1 LPYTPQ
7 LTASEIAQLLR
18 EIGDRMALEGGNP
31 YRARAYTRAAENLAL
46 STIPLDQLIQ
56 DKRLTEIPG
65 VGEALAGV
73 ITKLHETGDHP
84 NLESKRSEVPQGVL
98 EMLRIPGLKPDRI
111 KKLYEELGITSLAE
125 LEEAAKSDRLKSTKG
140 FGPAFQTKVLQGI
153 EMSRR
158 PQGQHLHRA
167 RAAISCA
174 MAELQRTHPHLTL
187 VTPAG
192 EFRRGCELI
201 STMALVA
208 INPQLKGDN
217 DTITAGDSLTIHVT
231 NHQRYGIA
239 LLLATGS
246 DQHIEALQAV
256 AKHKGLILDGAGL
269 RKGNRII
276 ASKSEEDIYD
286 ALGLRFIAPEL
297 RETGKE
303 VVLALKGNLPKL
315 VTHKDI
321 RGILHA
327 HTTESDGEDTL
338 EDMAQATK
346 DRGYAYLGLTDHS
359 QTAHYAGG
367 LKPAEVLAQQKQ
379 IDALNIKFGSSFRIF
394 KGIES
399 DILPD
404 GSLDYPGEILNSFD
418 MVIASVHSQFR
429 MGKVD
434 QTERLLKAIANPHTT
449 ILGHVTG
456 RQLTKR
462 PGYEVDM
469 ERILQACA
477 KHGVAIEI
485 NANPWRLDLDWR
497 WCERGL
503 ELGCL
508 FSIDP
513 DAHSTEEIDNVG
525 WGVLMARKGAVPK
538 GRVLNTLSV
547 NQFAAH
553 LEQRKHDTR
562 QQPPKHSRKGR
573 HETHRP

>member
-1 LPYTPQ
+1 MPQ

-18 EIGDRMALEGGNP
+18 EIGDHIALKGGNP
-31 YRARAYTRAAENLAL
+31 YRARAYHRAAENLAL
-46 STIPLDQLIQ
+46 STIPLDQLIK

-65 VGEALAGV
+65 VGEALAAV
-73 ITKLHETGDHP
+73 ITQLHETGHHP
-84 NLESKRSEVPQGVL
+84 SLESTRSETPQGVL
-98 EMLRIPGLKPDRI
+98 EMLRIPGLKPDRV
-111 KKLYEELGITSLAE
+111 KKLYEELGIKSLAE
-125 LEEAAKSDRLKSTKG
+125 LEKAAKSDRLTSTKG
-140 FGPAFQTKVLQGI
+140 FGPAFQAKVLQGI

-158 PQGQHLHRA
+158 PQGRHLHRA
-167 RAAISCA
+167 RSAISYA
-174 MAELQRTHPHLTL
+174 MAELQRTHPHLTR

-192 EFRRGCELI
+192 EFRRGCEII

-208 INPQLKGDN
+208 VNPQLKGEN
-217 DTITAGDSLTIHVT
+217 DTLTAGDSLAIHVT
-231 NHQRYGIA
+231 NNQRYGIT

-246 DQHIEALQAV
+246 DQHIEALQSV
-256 AKHKGLILDGAGL
+256 ARHKGLILDGDGL

-286 ALGLRFIAPEL
+286 ALGLPFIAPEL

-303 VVLALKGNLPKL
+303 VVLALDGELPEL
-315 VTHKDI
+315 VTDKDI

-327 HTTESDGEDTL
+327 HTTESDGGDTL

-346 DRGYAYLGLTDHS
+346 DRRYAYLGLTEHS

-379 IDALNIKFGSSFRIF
+379 IDKLNKNFGSRFRIF

-404 GSLDYPGEILNSFD
+404 GSLDYPDEILDSFD
-418 MVIASVHSQFR
+418 MVIASVHGQFR
-429 MGKVD
+429 MGKAE
-434 QTERLLKAIANPHTT
+434 QTERILKAIANPYTT

-456 RQLTKR
+456 RQLLRR

-469 ERILQACA
+469 EKILTACA
-477 KHGVAIEI
+477 KQGVAIEI

-497 WCERGL
+497 WCQRGL
-503 ELGCL
+503 ELGCM

-513 DAHSTEEIDNVG
+513 DAHSTDEIDNVA
-525 WGVLMARKGAVPK
+525 WGVMMARKGAVPK
-538 GRVLNTLSV
+538 DRVLNTLSL

-553 LEQRKHDTR
+553 LEQRKHDTHKPR
-562 QQPPKHSRKGR
+562 PNRRRKAG
-573 HETHRP
+573 

>member
-1 LPYTPQ
+1 MPQ
-7 LTASEIAQLLR
+7 LTASEIAPLLR
-18 EIGDRMALEGGNP
+18 EIGDRLALTGGNP
-31 YRARAYTRAAENLAL
+31 YRARAYHRAAENLPL
-46 STIPLDQLIQ
+46 STIPLDQLIK

-65 VGEALAGV
+65 VGEALAAV
-73 ITKLHETGDHP
+73 ITELHETGHHP
-84 NLESKRSEVPQGVL
+84 SLESRRSEIPQGVL
-98 EMLRIPGLKPDRI
+98 EILRIPGLKPDRV
-111 KKLYEELGITSLAE
+111 KKLYEELGIKSVTE
-125 LEEAAKSDRLKSTKG
+125 LEEAAKSDRLTSTKG
-140 FGPAFQTKVLQGI
+140 FGPAFQAKVLQGI
-153 EMSRR
+153 ETSRR
-158 PQGQHLHRA
+158 PQGRHLHRA
-167 RAAISCA
+167 RAAISYA
-174 MAELQRTHPHLTL
+174 MAELQRTHPHLTR

-208 INPQLKGDN
+208 VNPQLKGEN
-217 DTITAGDSLTIHVT
+217 DTLTAGDSLAIHVT
-231 NHQRYGIA
+231 NNQRYGIT

-246 DQHIEALQAV
+246 DQHIEALQSV
-256 AKHKGLILDGAGL
+256 ARHNGLILDGDGL

-286 ALGLRFIAPEL
+286 ALGLPFIAPEL

-303 VVLALKGNLPKL
+303 VVLALDGELPEL
-315 VTHKDI
+315 VTDKDI

-327 HTTESDGEDTL
+327 HTTESDGGDTL

-346 DRGYAYLGLTDHS
+346 DRRYAYLGLTEHS

-379 IDALNIKFGSSFRIF
+379 IDKLNKNFGSRFRIF

-404 GSLDYPGEILNSFD
+404 GSLDYPDEILDSFD
-418 MVIASVHSQFR
+418 MVIASVHGQFR
-429 MGKVD
+429 MGKAE
-434 QTERLLKAIANPHTT
+434 QTERILKAIANPYTT

-456 RQLTKR
+456 RQLLRR

-469 ERILQACA
+469 EKILTACA
-477 KHGVAIEI
+477 KQGVAIEI

-497 WCERGL
+497 WCQRGL
-503 ELGCL
+503 ELGCM

-513 DAHSTEEIDNVG
+513 DAHSTDEIDNVA
-525 WGVLMARKGAVPK
+525 WGVMMARKGAVPK
-538 GRVLNTLSV
+538 DRVLNTLSL

-553 LEQRKHDTR
+553 LEQRKHDTHKPR
-562 QQPPKHSRKGR
+562 PNRRRKAG
-573 HETHRP
+573 

>member
-1 LPYTPQ
+1 MPQ
-7 LTASEIAQLLR
+7 LTASDIAQLLR
-18 EIGDRMALEGGNP
+18 EIGDRMALKGGNP
-31 YRARAYTRAAENLAL
+31 YRARAYHRAADNLAL
-46 STIPLDQLIQ
+46 STIPLDQLIK

-65 VGEALAGV
+65 IGDALAGV
-73 ITKLHETGDHP
+73 ITQLHETGRHP
-84 NLESKRSEVPQGVL
+84 SLESARSEMPQGVL
-98 EMLRIPGLKPDRI
+98 EMLRIPGLKPNRV
-111 KKLYEELGITSLAE
+111 KKLYEELGIKSLAE
-125 LEEAAKSDRLKSTKG
+125 LEQATKSDRLKSTKG
-140 FGPAFQTKVLQGI
+140 FGPVFQTKVLQGI
-153 EMSRR
+153 EMSRCPPGR
-158 PQGQHLHRA
+158 HLHRA
-167 RAAISCA
+167 RAAISYA
-174 MAELQRTHPHLTL
+174 MAELERSHPHLTF

-192 EFRRGCELI
+192 EFRRGCEII

-208 INPQLKGDN
+208 VNPQLKGDN
-217 DTITAGDSLTIHVT
+217 DTITAGDGLTIHVT
-231 NHQRYGIA
+231 NTQRYGIT

-256 AKHKGLILDGAGL
+256 AKHKGLILDGDGL
-269 RKGNRII
+269 RKRKRII
-276 ASKSEEDIYD
+276 ASKHEEDIYD

-303 VVLALKGNLPKL
+303 VVLALDGELPNL
-315 VTHKDI
+315 VTDNDI

-327 HTTESDGEDTL
+327 HTRESDGVDTL
-338 EDMAQATK
+338 ADMAQATK

-367 LKPAEVLAQQKQ
+367 LKPAEVLAQQAQ
-379 IDALNIKFGSSFRIF
+379 IDKLNNNFGSRFRIF

-404 GSLDYPGEILNSFD
+404 GSLDYPDEMLDSFD

-429 MGKVD
+429 MGKAE
-434 QTERLLKAIANPHTT
+434 QTERILKAIANPHTT

-456 RQLTKR
+456 RQLLRR

-469 ERILQACA
+469 EQILQACA
-477 KHGVAIEI
+477 KYGVAIEI

-508 FSIDP
+508 FSINP
-513 DAHSTEEIDNVG
+513 DAHSVDEIDNVG

-538 GRVLNTLSV
+538 DRVLNALSL

-553 LEQRKHDTR
+553 LERRKHDTR
-562 QQPPKHSRKGR
+562 KQRPTRSRKA
-573 HETHRP
+573 E